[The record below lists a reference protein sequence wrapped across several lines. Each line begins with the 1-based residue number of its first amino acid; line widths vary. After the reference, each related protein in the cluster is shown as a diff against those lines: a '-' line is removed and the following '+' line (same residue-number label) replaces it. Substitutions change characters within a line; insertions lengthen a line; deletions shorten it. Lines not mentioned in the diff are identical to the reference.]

1 MVAALTI
8 PRLVAGPGA
17 AYLNPSDFASLGV
30 FNPTTN
36 VTVDATTGKMTGGAT
51 FSGVARTQAGTK
63 LWVFTFSDFVLTSGV
78 SITCV
83 NPGTNSSQLTSSAV
97 AFLSLGNMQ
106 INGVIDGTGHDG
118 SYLPLH
124 PFIAG
129 GPGGFA
135 SDQGPGAGGNGSGGG
150 FGGAG
155 GAVTN
160 HVTIANTYNP
170 DISAQLIGGSGGGDG
185 SGVMVI
191 SRGGGGGGAI
201 QLGALGTVTLGGTIV
216 ARGGMGLRGLGG
228 PFPNG
233 GDIGELTGGGGSGGA
248 VLIHASNIQW
258 AVGGSIS
265 VRGGNSGPANP
276 NNSYFARNQLVLSPD
291 TSGGGGGGGRILVA
305 YKTAIAGT
313 PNVDV
318 SGGTTSL
325 AYITTNGMGG
335 AGSFTVV
342 QDASVPAPIPPTILR
357 GPQSQTNMIGTSVT
371 FTVNATGTDLHFTWR
386 KDSKVVA
393 TDSPTLAI
401 PAVTPAD
408 GGSYTVVV
416 SNIAG
421 TIESQ
426 PATLTIAARAIS
438 AFLEVNGLTGF
449 QIHVSNPVNSPGLVF
464 ETATQLSSRTVW
476 TTVPGGSSSITL
488 PPTNA
493 AGFFRLHAQ

>member
-1 MVAALTI
+1 
-8 PRLVAGPGA
+8 
-17 AYLNPSDFASLGV
+17 
-30 FNPTTN
+30 
-36 VTVDATTGKMTGGAT
+36 
-51 FSGVARTQAGTK
+51 
-63 LWVFTFSDFVLTSGV
+63 
-78 SITCV
+78 
-83 NPGTNSSQLTSSAV
+83 
-97 AFLSLGNMQ
+97 MQ
-106 INGVIDGTGHDG
+106 IKGVING
-118 SYLPLH
+118 SGSDSPYFPFY

-129 GPGGFA
+129 APGGFA
-135 SDQGPGAGGNGSGGG
+135 SNQGPGAGDSGSGGG

-160 HVTIANTYNP
+160 HMTVAKTYNP

-185 SGVMVI
+185 SGYTII
-191 SRGGGGGGAI
+191 SHGGAGGGAI
-201 QLGALGTVTLGGTIV
+201 QIGSLGTITFGGSIV
-216 ARGGMGLRGLGG
+216 ARGGMGVRGLGA
-228 PFPNG
+228 PSSFG
-233 GDIGELTGGGGSGGA
+233 GDAGELTGGGGSGGA
-248 VLIHASNIQW
+248 VLIHASKIQW
-258 AVGGSIS
+258 AGGLIS
-265 VRGGNSGPANP
+265 VRGGDSGPANP
-276 NNSYFARNQLVLSPD
+276 NNSYFAFNQLIPSPD
-291 TSGGGGGGGRILVA
+291 TAGGGGGGGRILVA

-325 AYITTNGMGG
+325 AYVTTNGMGG
-335 AGSFTVV
+335 AGSFTMV
-342 QDASVPAPIPPTILR
+342 QDASVPAAIPPTILR
-357 GPQSQTNMIGTSVT
+357 GPQSQTNMIGTSLT
-371 FTVNATGTDLHFTWR
+371 FTVNATGTDLHFTWK

-393 TDSPTLAI
+393 TDSPTLYI

-408 GGSYTVVV
+408 GGSYTVLV